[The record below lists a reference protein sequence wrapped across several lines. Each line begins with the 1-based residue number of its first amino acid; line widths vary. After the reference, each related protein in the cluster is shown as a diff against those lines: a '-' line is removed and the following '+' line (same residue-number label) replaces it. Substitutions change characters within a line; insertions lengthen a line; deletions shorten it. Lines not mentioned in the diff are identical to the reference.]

1 MKKKEMKM
9 LQTLERR
16 ENIIDKKLSL
26 ELTLFVI
33 YIHTLRTCSIASEKV
48 KVPS

>member
-1 MKKKEMKM
+1 M

-16 ENIIDKKLSL
+16 ENIIDRKLSL

-33 YIHTLRTCSIASEKV
+33 YIHKLRTCSIESQIV